1 MKSFHLTLAMLTM
14 LTGAAFAQEPWKE
27 PPPTPGAIAL
37 HPATFKQDAIE
48 IKLGPKEGM
57 EYKYRL
63 EKGAAFLYSW
73 TSTGTVTTEMHSVPD
88 GAPKEFAEFFDKQSS
103 DRGHGS
109 YVAPWPGIHG
119 WWFENTSDRAVTIT
133 FKTAGFYTESHE
145 FRRAT
150 PVKIKKF

>member
-1 MKSFHLTLAMLTM
+1 MKSFVVTISLLTM
-14 LTGAAFAQEPWKE
+14 LTGATLAQEPWKE
-27 PPPTPGAIAL
+27 PPPTPGAIAR
-37 HPATFKQDAIE
+37 HPATFKQDSIE

-63 EKGAAFLYSW
+63 DKGAAFLYSW
-73 TSTGTVTTEMHSVPD
+73 TSTGTVTSEMHSVPD
-88 GAPKEFAEFFDKQSS
+88 GAPKEFAEFFDKGSS

-119 WWFENTSDRAVTIT
+119 WWFENTSDQAVTIT
-133 FKTAGFYTESHE
+133 FTSQGFYTESHE